1 MLLFF
6 SLLALIV
13 FLRAQQVVK
22 AIRIRLTR
30 SRPQVQLSALELAE
44 VLVKN
49 CGAELHQQV
58 GSKHFMADLQSMAT
72 GEEVDAAV
80 QRKCLEL
87 IQAWGEAFK
96 SLQQTL
102 PLFTATFN
110 FLKAQGVEFP
120 QFDASLAPQLSGKI
134 NLNEGAGST
143 SYGVMAPASHN
154 PQASKV
160 LPPVFMSELLK
171 EDLEQVS
178 IQCNLL
184 VDMMN
189 EAIVM
194 KHDIRKNNILT
205 ELVRNCRIF
214 QPRIMRLAEQVP
226 DEDVIPLLLKINDDL
241 INALNVY
248 SSTLQEVNQRE
259 KNQKQKKLANQNAKK
274 TIIWEP
280 DGATTEEDTNLS
292 MLLGIDNS
300 SSLIPP
306 PPSKSKSTA
315 EVKADADLDALLG
328 IDMQQSLPT
337 VATSEAAGSQGGGS
351 SEVSESQEHQQSLSA
366 TDKSHPA
373 SDSSLAGLSASPSSS
388 LTAGTT
394 TDDLTR
400 VESKKDSRE
409 GADDDRVREDEGE
422 KQHD

>member
-1 MLLFF
+1 M
-6 SLLALIV
+6 
-13 FLRAQQVVK
+13 K
-22 AIRIRLTR
+22 
-30 SRPQVQLSALELAE
+30 LAE

-143 SYGVMAPASHN
+143 SYGVMAPASHSN

-214 QPRIMRLAEQVP
+214 Q
-226 DEDVIPLLLKINDDL
+226 INDDL

-351 SEVSESQEHQQSLSA
+351 SE
-366 TDKSHPA
+366 A